1 MRTYRFKINESTA
14 KTLNIVFTPPVGT
27 LAARCVA
34 TNSSGN
40 STTLSGAV
48 VINGSYLEVTIPSS
62 YAVYSNFPAKFEIQL
77 QVNGGSWYTEVEA
90 YGGLV
95 ATTVE
100 NSETVSSLNAQIAN
114 LTTLNTAKEDKL
126 NLGGQNIY
134 SYGASYSTLNQTYHT
149 AGKHW
154 SQLLATNYNGGTV
167 TSYGTNGRRAL
178 HMANTLLNSS
188 GGMSGVTG
196 MVAGGTWPGVSARP
210 GLVIHDALGN
220 DIMNQSA
227 MNAASVTVVAITGT
241 NYINYLKQH
250 YRSALA
256 LMSSESRIENHTHT
270 AAVGTWTHSSVGTW
284 GQTCFTSTA
293 ADYLEYSVTP
303 PQTGPLA
310 GKVFVVLDGD
320 IPTGSAF
327 ADVSITVD
335 GTGAVVTP
343 TYRHNYTA
351 ANGVVAKGSI
361 NAVPVTIPVDGN
373 AHTIRITHAGT
384 TGQFM
389 IIDTILV
396 PSVAPNV
403 IACVGVEHDLLVHAS
418 GLDATDVALY
428 KGNSLQVHTA
438 YKAVVAEFPHAVY
451 VPSTMTANGIWSGDG
466 VHPNDRG
473 MQQRCNDV
481 AHALRTTI
489 PRNKN
494 RILSASADSNF
505 PVV

>member
-1 MRTYRFKINESTA
+1 MRTYRFKINEGAS
-14 KTLNIVFTPPVGT
+14 KTLVINFTPPVGT
-27 LAARCVA
+27 LATRCIA
-34 TNSSGN
+34 TNSTGS
-40 STTLSGAV
+40 STTLTGAV
-48 VINGSYLEVTIPSS
+48 VVNGANLEFTVPSS
-62 YAVYSNFPAKFEIQL
+62 YATYGNFPAKFEIQL

-95 ATTVE
+95 STTVD

-114 LTTLNTAKEDKL
+114 LTTLNAAKEDKL

-134 SYGASYSTLNQTYHT
+134 SYGASYSTLNQSYHT

-154 SQLLATNYNGGTV
+154 TQLLASGYNGGTV
-167 TSYGTNGRRAL
+167 TAYGTNGRRAL
-178 HMANTLLNSS
+178 HVANTLLNSS

-210 GLVIHDALGN
+210 GLLIHDALGN
-220 DIMNQSA
+220 DIMNQ
-227 MNAASVTVVAITGT
+227 AALNVSSVTVVAITGT
-241 NYINYLKQH
+241 TYINYLKQL

-256 LMSSESRIENHTHT
+256 LMSTETRIENHTHT
-270 AAVGTWTHSSVGTW
+270 AAVGTWTHSSSGTW

-293 ADYLEYSVTP
+293 ADYAEYSITP

-320 IPTGSAF
+320 IPTGNTY

-343 TYRHNYTA
+343 TYRSTYVGN
-351 ANGVVAKGSI
+351 NGTTVKGVI

-373 AHTIRITHAGT
+373 AHTVRITHAGT

-396 PSVAPNV
+396 PSVSPNV

-418 GLDATDVALY
+418 GLDATDVAIY
-428 KGNSLQVHTA
+428 KGNSLQVHAA
-438 YKAVVAEFPHAVY
+438 YKSVVAEFPNAVY

-494 RILSASADSNF
+494 AILAASADSNF